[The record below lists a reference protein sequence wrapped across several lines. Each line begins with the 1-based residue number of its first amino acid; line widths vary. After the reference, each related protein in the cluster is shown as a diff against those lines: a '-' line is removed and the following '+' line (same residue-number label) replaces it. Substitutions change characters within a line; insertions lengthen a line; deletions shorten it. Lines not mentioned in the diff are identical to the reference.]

1 MKQQTTFNITERQ
14 IKSPPPYLDAVDRLL
29 LTSLTPPNC
38 HLLIGKSDAQIFAGL
53 GLLDTKVGRKRITN
67 RRYIL
72 KLERE
77 SDYYKFRNRCIA
89 LELNCPENAIWVE
102 ELKRAEP
109 KQKQTVGVRDFGS
122 LSPQQQKMPP
132 TRSSSSVNNHGGTSD
147 FKNYDDP
154 GKFRTSLYY
163 TRLN

>member
-1 MKQQTTFNITERQ
+1 LKHQTTFNITERQ

-29 LTSLTPPNC
+29 LSSLTPPNC

-53 GLLDTKVGRKRITN
+53 GLDTKVGRKRITN

-72 KLERE
+72 KQERE

-89 LELNCPENAIWVE
+89 LELNCPENDIWVDD
-102 ELKRAEP
+102 LKRAEP
-109 KQKQTVGVRDFGS
+109 KQKQAIGVRDFGS
-122 LSPQQQKMPP
+122 LSPQPKNMPP
-132 TRSSSSVNNHGGTSD
+132 TRSSSSVHNHGGTSD

-154 GKFRTSLYY
+154 GKFITILYS